1 MFYNV
6 EGTCDIS
13 KGFPLNWR
21 FQRKDYYKFQKL
33 NEKKNQTLAHKL
45 ENISE
50 IVRLKEFF
58 NKNSD
63 NRNLNN

>member
-33 NEKKNQTLAHKL
+33 NEKK
-45 ENISE
+45 ISDTSAQA
-50 IVRLKEFF
+50 RKYQR
-58 NKNSD
+58 NSAIK
-63 NRNLNN
+63 RIFQ